1 MVIRKGKP
9 TGSPTY
15 PKRKAQGK
23 MKPFTPYR
31 NTRSQ
36 QLLNKQELKFLDTA
50 VGITLDTTV
59 EEVTSLNLITQ
70 GDANNNRDGS
80 VVQIKSCQITG
91 RVANVPAA
99 AATSAGIAYIWVVL
113 DRQPNGA
120 APTVTDYLTSTT
132 ASTALPLVNNQYR
145 FRTLGRIVIP
155 LNSQAGVTTAYN
167 NQSLEVNW
175 FKSFKTPIEC
185 RFKGDA
191 GTVADV
197 TTNNIHLIAGA
208 ADADDIIAFNA
219 TCRIRFTG

>member
-1 MVIRKGKP
+1 MPRPSKP

-31 NTRSQ
+31 KTQSA

-59 EEVTSLNLITQ
+59 EQVTSFNIVTQ

-80 VVQIKSCQITG
+80 VIQVKSVQING
-91 RVANVPAA
+91 RCANIPAA
-99 AATSAGIAYIWVVL
+99 SATSAGIAYIWVVL
-113 DRQPNGA
+113 DKQPNGA
-120 APTVTDYLTSTT
+120 APTVTDYLTGTT
-132 ASTALPLVNNQYR
+132 APTALPLVNNQYR
-145 FRTLGRIVIP
+145 FKTLGKIVIP

-167 NQSLEVNW
+167 NQSMPVEWYYKFKKPLE
-175 FKSFKTPIEC
+175 I
-185 RFKGDA
+185 RFNGNA
-191 GTVADV
+191 GSVADV
-197 TTNNIHLIAGA
+197 TSNNIHLIAGA

-219 TCRIRFTG
+219 TLRIRFTG

>member
-1 MVIRKGKP
+1 
-9 TGSPTY
+9 
-15 PKRKAQGK
+15 
-23 MKPFTPYR
+23 MKPFKPYR
-31 NTRSQ
+31 NTRTQ

-59 EEVTSLNLITQ
+59 EQVTTFNAITQ

-80 VVQIKSCQITG
+80 VVQVKSVQIQG
-91 RVANVPAA
+91 RVANIPAA

-120 APTVTDYLTSTT
+120 APTVTDYLIGTT
-132 ASTALPLVNNQYR
+132 APTALPLVNNQYR
-145 FRTLGRIVIP
+145 FKTLGKIVIP

-167 NQSLEVNW
+167 NQSMPVEW
-175 FKSFKTPIEC
+175 YKSFKTPIEV
-185 RFKGDA
+185 RFNGNA

-219 TCRIRFTG
+219 NLRIRFTG

>member
-1 MVIRKGKP
+1 MRAKA
-9 TGSPTY
+9 
-15 PKRKAQGK
+15 KRP
-23 MKPFTPYR
+23 PFTPYR
-31 NTRSQ
+31 KTQSA

-59 EEVTSLNLITQ
+59 EQVTSLNLVTQ

-80 VVQIKSCQITG
+80 VIQVKSVQITG

-113 DRQPNGA
+113 DKQPNGA

-132 ASTALPLVNNQYR
+132 ASTAMPLVNNQYR
-145 FRTLGRIVIP
+145 FKTLGRIVIP

-167 NQSLEVNW
+167 NQSQNVDWYYKFKKPLE
-175 FKSFKTPIEC
+175 I
-185 RFKGDA
+185 RFNGNA

-197 TTNNIHLIAGA
+197 TSNNIHLIAGA

-219 TCRIRFTG
+219 TFRIRFTG